1 MAGIKRI
8 FGFRMLKYL
17 EFLNINGN
25 VLYNLSGNGAEVS
38 VIEEWR
44 LHFNHY
50 QHKQGEVCGT
60 TSSFKSTK
68 VKSHIL
74 IGDNKWSGGS
84 D

>member
-17 EFLNINGN
+17 EFLNINGM
-25 VLYNLSGNGAEVS
+25 LYNLSGNGAEVS
-38 VIEEWR
+38 AIEEWR

-74 IGDNKWSGGS
+74 IRDNKGSGGS

>member
-1 MAGIKRI
+1 
-8 FGFRMLKYL
+8 MLKYL

-38 VIEEWR
+38 AFEEWR

-50 QHKQGEVCGT
+50 HHKQGEVCGT

-68 VKSHIL
+68 GEITYTNR
-74 IGDNKWSGGS
+74 GQQREWT
-84 D
+84 

>member
-1 MAGIKRI
+1 
-8 FGFRMLKYL
+8 MLKYL

-38 VIEEWR
+38 AFEEWR

-50 QHKQGEVCGT
+50 QHKQGEVCST

-68 VKSHIL
+68 DEITYTNR
-74 IGDNKWSGGS
+74 GQQREWT
-84 D
+84 

>member
-17 EFLNINGN
+17 EFLNINGM
-25 VLYNLSGNGAEVS
+25 LYNLSGNRAEVS
-38 VIEEWR
+38 AIEEWR

-50 QHKQGEVCGT
+50 QQKQGEGCCT
-60 TSSFKSTK
+60 TSSLKSTK

-74 IGDNKWSGGS
+74 IGDNKWSGRS